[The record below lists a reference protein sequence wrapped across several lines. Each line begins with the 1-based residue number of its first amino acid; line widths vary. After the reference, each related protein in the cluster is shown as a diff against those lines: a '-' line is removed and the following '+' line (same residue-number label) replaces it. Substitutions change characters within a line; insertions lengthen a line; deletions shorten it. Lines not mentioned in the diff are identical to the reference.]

1 MITRDIAPTT
11 ADQLRILEAL
21 RKAGFKKATWLN
33 GVLVGYEK
41 KDEARVL
48 SIVSGGFDPPF
59 PPKKAAPAKHK
70 KGRGKQ

>member
-1 MITRDIAPTT
+1 MITRDIAPDT

-21 RKAGFKKATWLN
+21 RKEGFKKVSWLN
-33 GVLVGYEK
+33 GVLVGYDA

-59 PPKKAAPAKHK
+59 PPEKAAPAKHK
-70 KGRGKQ
+70 KGRGKK